1 MVVNIVTIIA
11 LIIGPIL
18 AVIIG
23 RFLESRRI
31 ERERRTDV
39 FRTLMRT
46 LGDRLSF
53 DHVSALNLVTIE
65 FQNDENVIEEWKKYL
80 EYLHSGYQR
89 RPDEIVSENHLTE
102 AEKQD
107 RNNRYNTR
115 TFIESGKLLA
125 KLLEAMA
132 QSLNYKV
139 EGLDI
144 FQGGYSPQGWE
155 HVESQ
160 QALIRQYFVDLY
172 FGNKALPITVFNGRQ
187 SEVNRN

>member
-1 MVVNIVTIIA
+1 MIVDIVTIIA

-18 AVIIG
+18 AVITG

-65 FQNDENVIEEWKKYL
+65 FQNDENVIKEWKEYR
-80 EYLHSGYQR
+80 EYLHSGYQKR
-89 RPDEIVSENHLTE
+89 SDEIVSENLTE
-102 AEKQD
+102 AEKQE
-107 RNNRYNTR
+107 RINRYNTR
-115 TFIESGKLLA
+115 TFIDSGKLLA
-125 KLLEAMA
+125 KLLTAMA
-132 QSLNYKV
+132 ESLNYKV

-155 HVESQ
+155 HAENQ
-160 QALIRQYFVDLY
+160 QALIRQYFVDLC
-172 FGNKALPITVFNGRQ
+172 FGNKALPVLVFDGQ
-187 SEVNRN
+187 SEVNKN